1 MKGVNFSCVSPASA
15 AICTSIDRRSMVR
28 GSTGRAADRHTT
40 HPRDPRRANSA
51 LGSMSRATR
60 ERRCRNQRSRKSLD
74 KPSDLVTPP
83 GSSRYLLNDDD
94 FFDVFPSLGTA
105 PPLLSVDQQPAAPK
119 PPPSTT
125 SQEQVVH
132 LRVSLHCKACE
143 MKVRKHIS
151 KMEDLAT
158 KKVTVIG
165 DVTPLGVLNSVSK
178 VKNAQLWPSL

>member
-125 SQEQVVH
+125 SQEQV
-132 LRVSLHCKACE
+132 
-143 MKVRKHIS
+143 
-151 KMEDLAT
+151 
-158 KKVTVIG
+158 
-165 DVTPLGVLNSVSK
+165 
-178 VKNAQLWPSL
+178 